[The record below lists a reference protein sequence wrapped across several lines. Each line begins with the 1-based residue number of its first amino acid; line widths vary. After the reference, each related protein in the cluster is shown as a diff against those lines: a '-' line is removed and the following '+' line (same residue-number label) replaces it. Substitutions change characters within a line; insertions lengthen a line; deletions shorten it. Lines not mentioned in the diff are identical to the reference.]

1 MDFNKFKEMAKAATE
16 KSVEGISK
24 ANEIRKKASQETKIT
39 IPAINQ
45 FATPKTIRKTIGGQ
59 YYFGIYSET
68 PELFDFENFEFD
80 GSTIT
85 QKTTTKGKTTQ
96 QGRTG
101 STIGGALLGNAIAPG
116 IGGIVGGLAGANR
129 KKKGTI
135 NSTSTTITKERP
147 GKGRLQFR
155 NINTGQVETIST
167 KLTQKE
173 VNNIKC
179 FFNIN
184 N

>member
-39 IPAINQ
+39 IPASNQ
-45 FATPKTIRKTIGGQ
+45 LATPKTIRKTIDGQ

-85 QKTTTKGKTTQ
+85 QKTTTKGKITQ

-101 STIGGALLGNAIAPG
+101 STIGGALIGNAIAPG

-135 NSTSTTITKERP
+135 NSTSTTTTDERP
-147 GKGRLQFR
+147 GKAKIILR
-155 NINTGQVETIST
+155 NTNTGKLETIST
-167 KLTQKE
+167 KVTQIE
-173 VNNIKC
+173 ADNIKN
-179 FFNIN
+179 FLGIK
-184 N
+184 